1 MSEDMQASQLLRRE
15 INRTDVSRPANSWKP
30 LVDEPLCDRIIEAA
44 LCAGERLHDPI
55 RVNEI
60 AQLSLEQT
68 TIPSQWS
75 TFSLA
80 SGFAGIALM
89 QGYVTSCFPGQ
100 GWDLRAQQSLR
111 IAAEG
116 TQQTAL
122 MQPDLFGGTAGIGMV
137 LHTLRNGGK
146 RYQKTLIKLHRN
158 LCEQV
163 LEQPWLP
170 ADGEQGM
177 ADHNYDA
184 ISGASGILA
193 YLLTVELED
202 EQTLNTI
209 EFLLAYLTWLAEPG
223 QTPGQERWYVPPE
236 SLIPQTRQGFPE
248 GYFNCGL
255 AHGIP
260 GPLAALALA
269 WKSGYRYPNLRESI
283 HYLSSWLM
291 QHQIREPWGMGWPDA
306 VPLHASRAAK
316 DWRSLHKTRTAWCY
330 GNPGVARSLWLA
342 GQALEDDN
350 LCQEAVKAIETA
362 LRRPVPLRQINSPTL
377 CHGVAG
383 LLQICLR
390 FAHESESTIVR
401 EHIPL
406 LATQILDAFNPDFPL
421 GFRDLERENIP
432 IDQPAWL
439 TGAPGVVMTLL
450 ATATSV
456 TPKWDRIMLIS

>member
-1 MSEDMQASQLLRRE
+1 MPEETQATQLLRRE
-15 INRTDVSRPANSWKP
+15 LHATSASRASSSWQP
-30 LVDEPLCDRIIEAA
+30 LVDEPLRKRIIEVA
-44 LCAGERLHDPI
+44 LCASERMHDPTS
-55 RVNEI
+55 VNEI
-60 AQLSLEQT
+60 AQLSLKQST
-68 TIPSQWS
+68 LPTQWS
-75 TFSLA
+75 APSLA

-89 QGYVTSCFPGQ
+89 QGYVAACFPGQ
-100 GWDLRAQQSLR
+100 EWDLQAQQSLS
-111 IAAEG
+111 IAAGG

-122 MQPDLFGGTAGIGMV
+122 TQPSMFGGTSGMAMT
-137 LHTLRNGGK
+137 LHTLSNGGK
-146 RYQKTLIKLHRN
+146 RYKKTITNLHRS
-158 LCEQV
+158 LCQQV
-163 LEQPWLP
+163 LEQPWVP
-170 ADGEQGM
+170 ADTEREM

-193 YLLTVELED
+193 YLLTVEQED
-202 EQTLNTI
+202 EHTLKAI
-209 EFLLAYLTWLAEPG
+209 EFLLAYLTWLAEPD

-236 SLIPQTRQGFPE
+236 SLIAQTREGFPE

-269 WKSGYRYPNLRESI
+269 WKAGYRYPGLRESI

-306 VPLHASRAAK
+306 IPLHASRAAK
-316 DWRSLHKTRTAWCY
+316 DWHALRSTRTAWCY
-330 GNPGVARSLWLA
+330 GTPGVARSLWLA
-342 GQALEDDN
+342 GRALEDDN
-350 LCQEAVKAIETA
+350 LCQEAVKAIETV
-362 LRRPVPLRQINSPTL
+362 LRRPVSLRQINSPTL

-406 LATQILDAFNPDFPL
+406 LATQILDAFNPDYPL
-421 GFRDLERENIP
+421 GFRDLERENVT

-439 TGAPGVVMTLL
+439 TGAPGVVMALL

-456 TPKWDRIMLIS
+456 TPKWDRILLIS